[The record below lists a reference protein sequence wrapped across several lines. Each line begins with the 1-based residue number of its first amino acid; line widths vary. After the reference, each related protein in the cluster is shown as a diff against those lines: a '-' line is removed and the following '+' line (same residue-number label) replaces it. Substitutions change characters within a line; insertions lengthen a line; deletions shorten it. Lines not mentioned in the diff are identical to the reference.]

1 MITKKTVFVLG
12 AGASCPYGYPS
23 GAQLRKEVCFNLK
36 NDYLNY
42 IGGLQ
47 LNKGAKE
54 DRREKLK
61 FFIKTF
67 NDSTT
72 KSIDLFLARNPHL
85 AETGKSIIA
94 YKIFDAEIKSNF
106 RERSKHPEQDW
117 YFYLF
122 DKLTDGVTDFK
133 KLQRITANSKVSF
146 ITFNYDRSLEQ
157 FLYESFRNSFINI
170 PSHEIVAIM
179 NDIEIIHM
187 YGCIAP
193 LDWQDR
199 EKGVSYKPPITESL
213 LNSYSSNIKAIY
225 EQSNNSELED
235 VEELLT
241 DAEQIF
247 YLGFG
252 YAEENMDILKVPE
265 TVNSSVPI
273 YGTAFGLSKKE
284 IHDIRDKIA
293 RRLKSIPPIGKNTTR
308 VQIEDRDCLGLLK
321 EYL

>member
-1 MITKKTVFVLG
+1 MIDKKTVFVLG

-23 GAQLRKEVCFNLK
+23 GLQLRKEICLNLK
-36 NDYLNY
+36 SEYLNY
-42 IGGLQ
+42 INSSQ
-47 LNKGAKE
+47 LNIGAKE
-54 DRREKLK
+54 DQRENSKY
-61 FFIKTF
+61 FIKTF

-85 AETGKSIIA
+85 AETGKNIIA

-106 RERSKHPEQDW
+106 RERSKYPEQDW

-122 DKLTDGVTDFK
+122 DKLTDGVIDLK
-133 KLQRITANSKVSF
+133 KLQKITANSKVSF

-157 FLYESFRNSFINI
+157 FLYESFQNSFTNV
-170 PSHEIVAIM
+170 PSHDIVAII

-193 LDWQDR
+193 LDWQDG
-199 EKGVSYKPPITESL
+199 EKGIAYKPSITESL
-213 LNSYSSNIKAIY
+213 LNSYSSNIKTIY
-225 EQSNNSELED
+225 EQDNDSELED

-241 DAEQIF
+241 DADQIF

-265 TVNSSVPI
+265 TINSSVPI

-284 IHDIRDKIA
+284 ILDIREKIA
-293 RRLKSIPPIGKNTTR
+293 RRLKSIPPIGKNATR

>member
-1 MITKKTVFVLG
+1 MIDKKTVFVLG

-23 GAQLRKEVCFNLK
+23 GAQLREEICLNLRNK
-36 NDYLNY
+36 YLNHLSGAY
-42 IGGLQ
+42 RDVATRK
-47 LNKGAKE
+47 NKHE
-54 DRREKLK
+54 EIK

-94 YKIFDAEIKSNF
+94 YKIFDTEINSNF
-106 RERSKHPEQDW
+106 RERSKYPEQDW

-122 DKLTDGVTDFK
+122 DRLTEGVIDFK
-133 KLQRITANSKVSF
+133 KLSKIITNSKVSF

-193 LDWQDR
+193 LDWQD
-199 EKGVSYKPPITESL
+199 KGTGVAYKTVITESL
-213 LNSYSSNIKAIY
+213 LNRCSSNIKTIY
-225 EQSNNSELED
+225 EQDNGSELED
-235 VEELLT
+235 VELLLGE
-241 DAEQIF
+241 AKQVF

-265 TVNSSVPI
+265 TVESSVPI
-273 YGTAFGLSKKE
+273 YGTALDLSEKE
-284 IHDIRDKIA
+284 RLDIRDKVASRFKDNALNKIKIA
-293 RRLKSIPPIGKNTTR
+293 R
-308 VQIEDRDCLGLLK
+308 VHIENSDCLMLLK
-321 EYL
+321 KYL

>member
-1 MITKKTVFVLG
+1 MIDKKTVFVLG

-23 GAQLRKEVCFNLK
+23 GAQLREEICLNLTIK
-36 NDYLNY
+36 YLNH
-42 IGGLQ
+42 
-47 LNKGAKE
+47 LNKAYPDETTRRNKHKE
-54 DRREKLK
+54 IK

-85 AETGKSIIA
+85 AETGKNIIA
-94 YKIFDAEIKSNF
+94 YTIFDTEIKSNF
-106 RERSKHPEQDW
+106 RERSKYPEQDW

-122 DKLTDGVTDFK
+122 DKLTDGVIDFK
-133 KLQRITANSKVSF
+133 KLRRITANSKVSF

-199 EKGVSYKPPITESL
+199 EKGVAYKPLITESL
-213 LNSYSSNIKAIY
+213 LNICSSNIKTIY
-225 EQSNNSELED
+225 EQENDSELED

-265 TVNSSVPI
+265 TINSSACI
-273 YGTAFGLSKKE
+273 YGTAFKSSAKE
-284 IHDIRDKIA
+284 IQDIA
-293 RRLKSIPPIGKNTTR
+293 RKIVTRLKDSPGTIKKDR
-308 VQIEDRDCLGLLK
+308 VDIKEWHCLKLLK